1 VRLWP
6 RRTGGAGPGAHPA
19 PGVPGRGALAG
30 RPVPVP
36 GPRGAAGRGPGT
48 RRVPAVLGLGQDG
61 QLRPAGRGPGF
72 TPGQIRVRCA
82 VGRSARAACCPPKKS
97 PIDKEDPM
105 KTMLRAA
112 TAAALLGAASLAP
125 ALAQETIGTMQVNG
139 TVMTS
144 TGGEF
149 VPAASGEA
157 IQAGE

>member
-1 VRLWP
+1 
-6 RRTGGAGPGAHPA
+6 
-19 PGVPGRGALAG
+19 
-30 RPVPVP
+30 
-36 GPRGAAGRGPGT
+36 
-48 RRVPAVLGLGQDG
+48 
-61 QLRPAGRGPGF
+61 
-72 TPGQIRVRCA
+72 
-82 VGRSARAACCPPKKS
+82 
-97 PIDKEDPM
+97 M

-157 IQAGE
+157 IQAGERIMVGEGSSASISFANGAVVEYTAPGVYTIQMPAVAGTAGAGAAGTLTSAEYGLIGFAGVVAATGVASSAMDDDEDLVDGAQPPVSP